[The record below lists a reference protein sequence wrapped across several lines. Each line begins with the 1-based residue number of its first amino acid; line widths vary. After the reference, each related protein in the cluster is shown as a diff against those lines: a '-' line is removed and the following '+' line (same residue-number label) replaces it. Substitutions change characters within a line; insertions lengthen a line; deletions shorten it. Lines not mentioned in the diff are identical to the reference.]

1 MTRENGS
8 RGTPEEESLPKFE
21 RVQGRDGQWYLA
33 CGEVITF
40 LFEYLDDE
48 VPQERRTEFD
58 DHLAV
63 CPSCRNY
70 LATYS
75 ETLRLVRRTGQLD
88 EIEIPALPQDLV
100 DIIGRSRQR

>member
-8 RGTPEEESLPKFE
+8 RGTPAEESLPKFE
-21 RVQGRDGQWYLA
+21 RVQARNGQWYLA

-48 VPQERRTEFD
+48 APEARKSEFD
-58 DHLAV
+58 RHLAI

-70 LATYS
+70 LSTYR
-75 ETLRLVRRTGQLD
+75 ETLRLLRHAGELEQA
-88 EIEIPALPQDLV
+88 EIPALPQDLV
-100 DIIGRSRQR
+100 DIIVRARNL